1 MKDYYQFKE
10 LSNPINNSLIIQI
23 SNILKENI
31 ILQQMD
37 YPEKQNENNLLNV
50 YKIIF

>member
-1 MKDYYQFKE
+1 MKGYYPFRE
-10 LSNPINNSLIIQI
+10 LSKTINNSLIIQI
-23 SNILKENI
+23 SNTLKGNI